1 METMELLNDLI
12 SPIIIGILLGG
23 LYVVIALGLSLVF
36 GVMKVIN
43 VAHGTLVILAS
54 YMAFF
59 ALAQWDI
66 DPILWL
72 VLGIPLFFIL
82 GLLIE
87 KYLLNRA
94 VKMSADAALI
104 IAFGIALII
113 QNAIQIIWTPQ
124 SRSLITEYSFETFQI
139 GNVYIP
145 LVYILD
151 FAVAL
156 IVMLALRQFLNRSY
170 LGQSITAASQ
180 DRKTAELMGINSTRV
195 YQIAFGIAMAL
206 AAIAGVFFGLTF
218 PFSPTSGNAL
228 LIIAFGVIILGGL
241 GSMAGTFIGGMI
253 FGLSQTLGGYFFGPT
268 GQLLIPFLMVLV
280 VLTIRPQGLFGR

>member
-1 METMELLNDLI
+1 MELLSDLI
-12 SPIIIGILLGG
+12 SPIIIGLLLGG
-23 LYVVIALGLSLVF
+23 LYVVIALGLSVVF

-43 VAHGTLVILAS
+43 VAHGTMVILAS
-54 YMAFF
+54 YLAWY
-59 ALAQWDI
+59 ALTQWGL

-72 VLGIPLFFIL
+72 LPGIPLLFIL

-139 GNVYIP
+139 GNIYIS

-156 IVMLALRQFLNRSY
+156 IVMLAIRQFLNRTY

-180 DRKTAELMGINSTRV
+180 DRATAELMGINSTRV

-206 AAIAGVFFGLTF
+206 AAIAGVFFGLTY
-218 PFSPTSGNAL
+218 PFNPTSGNAL

-241 GSMAGTFIGGMI
+241 GSMAGTFIGGMV

-268 GQLLIPFLMVLV
+268 GQLLVPFLMVLV